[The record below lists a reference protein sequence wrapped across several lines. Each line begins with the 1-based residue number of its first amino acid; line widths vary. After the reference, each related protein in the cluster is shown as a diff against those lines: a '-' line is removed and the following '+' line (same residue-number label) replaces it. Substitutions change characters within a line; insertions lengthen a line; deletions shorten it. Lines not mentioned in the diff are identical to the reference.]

1 MLLIQ
6 ISYKQLYM
14 YTERGREYQ
23 KEEDNT
29 LKLLLN
35 TTCFL
40 FEENDKTFE
49 FVKHVSAETSVIFS

>member
-23 KEEDNT
+23 KEEDI
-29 LKLLLN
+29 LHLN
-35 TTCFL
+35 CF
-40 FEENDKTFE
+40 
-49 FVKHVSAETSVIFS
+49 